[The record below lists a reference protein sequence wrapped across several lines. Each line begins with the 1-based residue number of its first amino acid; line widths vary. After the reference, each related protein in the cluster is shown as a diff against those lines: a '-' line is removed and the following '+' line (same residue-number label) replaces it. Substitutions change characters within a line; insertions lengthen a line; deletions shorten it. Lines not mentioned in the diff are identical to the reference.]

1 MRTGHPGGVT
11 NDLSQ
16 ETSHVSASA
25 VVWPGIKKARSPS
38 DSRSPGLAQGLGPLV
53 VVDAAP
59 GDLPE
64 LGHTVLDEAGLRLLF
79 ADLAKQSRML
89 EATLR
94 PTPLSRPRPV
104 KRLRTL
110 LLGLLER
117 RVFGAQLKYEHAGLV
132 WLDTLIATTGGV
144 RLVRFEARS

>member
-1 MRTGHPGGVT
+1 MRTGHPDAVT

-16 ETSHVSASA
+16 STSHVSATA
-25 VVWPGIKKARSPS
+25 VAWPGIKKARSVS
-38 DSRSPGLAQGLGPLV
+38 DSNSPGMAPGLGPLAV
-53 VVDAAP
+53 VEPAP

-79 ADLAKQSRML
+79 ADLAQQSRLL

-117 RVFGAQLKYEHAGLV
+117 RVFGAQLRYEHAGLV

-144 RLVRFEARS
+144 RLVRFEARL